1 MIMCKIAELE
11 QTVIVT
17 EYEKDK
23 VSRNYCELKDQHAK
37 IEKESQEEVEI
48 MEVKVKEEVNTR
60 KKFKE
65 EYKKKI
71 ERKEEEWM
79 KKKEG
84 REDEVR
90 VLEALI
96 EEELG
101 MSVAQN

>member
-1 MIMCKIAELE
+1 MVKEL
-11 QTVIVT
+11 
-17 EYEKDK
+17 
-23 VSRNYCELKDQHAK
+23 
-37 IEKESQEEVEI
+37 QEEVEI
-48 MEVKVKEEVNTR
+48 IEVKVKAEVNTQ
-60 KKFKE
+60 KKLEE
-65 EYKKKI
+65 EYEKEI

-101 MSVAQN
+101 MSVA